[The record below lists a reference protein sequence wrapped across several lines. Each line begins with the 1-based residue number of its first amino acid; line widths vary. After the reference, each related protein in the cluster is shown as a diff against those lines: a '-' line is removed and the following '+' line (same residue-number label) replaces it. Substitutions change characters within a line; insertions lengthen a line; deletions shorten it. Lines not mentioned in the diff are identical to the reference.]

1 MAETV
6 TLTAEDGH
14 TLSAYRADPVRDPR
28 GGIVV
33 CQEIFG
39 INEHIRGVAD
49 RFAEE
54 GYSVIAPALFDRVER
69 DVELDYDEA
78 GVTRGRALKDQ
89 VPAEDALLDIKA
101 AAAQLSGG
109 IAIVGYCWGG
119 TLAWLAATRLSG
131 IACAV
136 CYYGGGIHEFREEH
150 PRCPVMM
157 HFGEEDAAIPME
169 HVEDIQELQFESPI
183 FTYPKAGHGFNC
195 DMRASYHPESAAT
208 AYQRTIGMINS
219 VVR

>member
-1 MAETV
+1 MGETIA
-6 TLTAEDGH
+6 LTAEDGH
-14 TLSAYRADPVRDPR
+14 SLGAYRADPAREAR

-39 INEHIRGVAD
+39 VNEHIRGVVD

-69 DVELDYDEA
+69 DLELGYDEA
-78 GVTRGRALKDQ
+78 GVTQGRALKDQ
-89 VPAEDALLDIKA
+89 VPLEGSLQDIKA
-101 AAAQLSGG
+101 AADALPGAV
-109 IAIVGYCWGG
+109 AIVGYCWGG

-136 CYYGGGIHEFREEH
+136 CYYGGGIHGFREEH

-169 HVEDIQELQFESPI
+169 HVEDIQEVQFESPI

-195 DMRASYHPESAAT
+195 ETRASYHPDSAAT
-208 AYQRTIGMINS
+208 AYQRTIGLINS

>member
-1 MAETV
+1 MGEKI

-14 TLSAYRADPVRDPR
+14 TLGGYRADPTREAR
-28 GGIVV
+28 GGIVI

-39 INEHIRGVAD
+39 VNEHIRGVVD

-69 DVELDYDEA
+69 DLELAYDDDGIA
-78 GVTRGRALKDQ
+78 KGRALKDK
-89 VPAEDALLDIKA
+89 VALEDSLLDIKA
-101 AAAQLSGG
+101 AAAELPGG
-109 IAIVGYCWGG
+109 IAVVGYCWGG

-131 IACAV
+131 IACSV

-157 HFGEEDAAIPME
+157 HFGEEDAAISME
-169 HVEDIQELQFESPI
+169 DVDDIRELQFEIPI

-195 DMRASYHPESAAT
+195 EMRGSYHPDSAAS
-208 AYQRTIGMINS
+208 AHQRTIGLINS

>member
-1 MAETV
+1 MGETI

-14 TLSAYRADPVRDPR
+14 TLSAYRAEPAREPR

-39 INEHIRGVAD
+39 VNEHIRGVVD

-54 GYSVIAPALFDRVER
+54 GYSVIAPALFDRIQPA
-69 DVELDYDEA
+69 VELGYDEA
-78 GVTRGRALKDQ
+78 DVAAGRALKEK
-89 VPAEDALLDIKA
+89 AGLDAALMDIKA
-101 AAAQLSGG
+101 AVAQLPGG
-109 IAIVGYCWGG
+109 VAVVGYCWGG
-119 TLAWLAATRLSG
+119 TLAWLAAARLPG
-131 IACAV
+131 IACAA

-169 HVEDIQELQFESPI
+169 HVEDIQEVQFESPI

-195 DMRASYHPESAAT
+195 EMRGSYHPESAAT
-208 AYQRTIGMINS
+208 AYQRTIGLINS
-219 VVR
+219 IVR

>member
-1 MAETV
+1 MGETV

-14 TLSAYRADPVRDPR
+14 TLSASRAEPARDPR

-39 INEHIRGVAD
+39 VNEHVRGVAD

-54 GYSVIAPALFDRVER
+54 GYSVIAPALFDRVEG
-69 DVELDYDEA
+69 DVELGYDEA
-78 GVTRGRALKDQ
+78 SVARGRALKDQ
-89 VPAEDALLDIKA
+89 VSLDNALLDVKA
-101 AAAQLSGG
+101 AAGQLPGG
-109 IAIVGYCWGG
+109 IAVVGYCWGG
-119 TLAWLAATRLSG
+119 TVAWLAATRLSG

-136 CYYGGGIHEFREEH
+136 AYYGGGIHEYREEH

-157 HFGEEDAAIPME
+157 HFGEQDAAIPME
-169 HVEDIQELQFESPI
+169 DVEDIQELQFESPI

-195 DMRASYHPESAAT
+195 EMRASYHPESAAT

>member
-6 TLTAEDGH
+6 VLTAEDGH
-14 TLSAYRADPVRDPR
+14 TLAAYRADPAREPR

-39 INEHIRGVAD
+39 VNEHIRGVVD

-69 DVELDYDEA
+69 DVELGYDEA
-78 GVTRGRALKDQ
+78 GVERGRALKDK
-89 VPAEDALLDIKA
+89 VSLDDALLDVKA
-101 AAAQLSGG
+101 AVQQLQGG
-109 IAIVGYCWGG
+109 IAVVGYCWGG

-131 IACAV
+131 IACGI

-157 HFGEEDAAIPME
+157 HFGEADAAIPME

-195 DMRASYHPESAAT
+195 EMRGSYHPESAAT
-208 AYQRTIGMINS
+208 AYQRTIGLINS